1 MPATCSYKDILKDAN
16 EYLEK
21 LDDEWARVQTKR
33 LNGKNEEFRKLMKE
47 RMDLILKVNLKLK
60 KCKAILINLHQTYG
74 NSPERQRGKEEMES
88 RLSDV
93 QWFFTYFS
101 QF

>member
-1 MPATCSYKDILKDAN
+1 MPATRSYEEILKDAD
-16 EYLEK
+16 EYLQK

-33 LNGKNEEFRKLMKE
+33 LKGKNEEFRKLMKE

-60 KCKAILINLHQTYG
+60 KCKVLLMNLHRTYG
-74 NSPERQRGKEEMES
+74 NSFERQKGKEEMEN
-88 RLSDV
+88 RLSDI

>member
-1 MPATCSYKDILKDAN
+1 MPATCSYKDILKDAD

-33 LNGKNEEFRKLMKE
+33 LNGKNEEFRKLME

-74 NSPERQRGKEEMES
+74 NSPERQRAKEAMES

-101 QF
+101 